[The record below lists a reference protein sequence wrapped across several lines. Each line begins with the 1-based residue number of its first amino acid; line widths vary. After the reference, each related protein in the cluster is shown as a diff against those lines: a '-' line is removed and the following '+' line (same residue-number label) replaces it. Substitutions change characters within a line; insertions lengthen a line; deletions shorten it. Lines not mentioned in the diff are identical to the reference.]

1 MDEKGLFEMKY
12 PNTNDDLNDFIEY
25 VSLGMDIELKYKDTG
40 YWIGR
45 IDGKIILSEFYSNQ
59 DTFFDTVDDLLNYQI
74 DGQLLRDIVI
84 A

>member
-1 MDEKGLFEMKY
+1 MKY
-12 PNTNDDLNDFIEY
+12 PNTNDDLNDFIEC